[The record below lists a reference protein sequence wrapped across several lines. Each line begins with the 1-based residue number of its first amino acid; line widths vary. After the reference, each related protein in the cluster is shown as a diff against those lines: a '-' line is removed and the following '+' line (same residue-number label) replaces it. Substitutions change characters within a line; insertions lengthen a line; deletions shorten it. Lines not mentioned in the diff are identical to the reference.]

1 MQRIQRLSKVECIWY
16 RSGTVK
22 QNARVDR
29 GWAGMYDLFIIGAG
43 PGGYTAAVLAA
54 KKGLKVGIAE
64 AQALG
69 GTCTNRGC
77 IPTKTYIESI
87 NLFTRIKN
95 ASRFGIEVAAP
106 AIKLEALAKRKER
119 IVSRLVKGIELLLKN
134 NAVDL
139 YPQAAEVIDPGTV
152 RIDGRTIQTANLL
165 IATGSVPKPVPGAA
179 PQLWTSDDV
188 FTLEKAPVSLI
199 IIGGGV
205 IGCEM
210 AHIFSS
216 LGTKVTVIE
225 ALERIL
231 ITEDPEISSGLVK
244 IMRQVD
250 FITGARISSIDG
262 AGPYR
267 VSVEAPDGTRTLE
280 AEHVLACIGRIPSL
294 PPGLEVLGLA
304 MRENGGLKVDEYMQT
319 TLPHVYAVGD
329 VTGVHMFAYAASK
342 AAEVVIDHVT
352 GGDKRMSFAAIPS
365 IVFTDPEIASVGSS
379 SIGSVKGTFPVAAL
393 GRARTMEAHD
403 GFANV
408 YADANGKITR
418 ISIMA
423 PHATELI
430 AWASLAIDRNLS
442 VEEFLHPH
450 YTHPTLTEML
460 KEAAED
466 LMGLSVHKA

>member
-1 MQRIQRLSKVECIWY
+1 
-16 RSGTVK
+16 
-22 QNARVDR
+22 
-29 GWAGMYDLFIIGAG
+29 MYDLFIIGAG

-64 AQALG
+64 AQGLG

-77 IPTKTYIESI
+77 IPTKAYIESV

-95 ASRFGIEVAAP
+95 ASRFGIEVEMPALSLAA
-106 AIKLEALAKRKER
+106 LVRRKER
-119 IVSRLVKGIELLLKN
+119 IVSRLAKGIELLLKN
-134 NAVDL
+134 HAVDL
-139 YPQAAEVIDPGTV
+139 YPKAAEVIDPGTV

-165 IATGSVPKPVPGAA
+165 VATGSVPKPVPGAA

-188 FTLEKAPVSLI
+188 YALEKTPASLI

-225 ALERIL
+225 ALDRIL
-231 ITEDPEISSGLVK
+231 LTEDPEMASGLVK

-250 FITGARISSIDG
+250 FITGARILNIDG
-262 AGPYR
+262 AGPCR
-267 VSVEAPDGTRTLE
+267 VSVAAPGGTRTLE
-280 AEHVLACIGRIPSL
+280 AEHVLACIGRMPSL
-294 PPGLEVLGLA
+294 PPGLKGLEPA
-304 MRENGGLKVDEYMQT
+304 LRDNGGLEVDEYMQT

-342 AAEVVIDHVT
+342 AAAVVIDHIT
-352 GGDKRMSFAAIPS
+352 GGGRRMSFDNIPS
-365 IVFTDPEIASVGSS
+365 IVFTDPEIASVGSVS
-379 SIGSVKGTFPVAAL
+379 EGCSKGTFPVSAL
-393 GRARTMEAHD
+393 GRARTMETHE
-403 GFANV
+403 GFATV
-408 YADANGKITR
+408 YADPAGRIKR

-430 AWASLAIDRNLS
+430 AWASLAVDRGLS

-450 YTHPTLTEML
+450 YTHPTLTEIL

-466 LMGLSVHKA
+466 LVGMSVHKA